1 MMQAIATDYVT
12 SRRRVLVALA
22 LVSLVVVLDV
32 VGVVDII
39 GALNDLVGN
48 LSGFWQVTLI
58 YAGMNA
64 IIVMGLYFCA
74 SAGSLSVAH
83 AAIAGMGSYMAAVL
97 TTNFGW
103 PFPVAI
109 LFGAGVGFLTGI
121 FLAVA
126 TLRMNHLVAG
136 LTTLAF
142 GETMAVVAF
151 NIDYVGGANSF
162 IGIPLHTSFGL
173 VFVVLAILVF
183 AAWRFDT
190 SRLGYAA
197 RAVRDNPVTAAA
209 MGINVP
215 WVKTM
220 VFALGC
226 SMAGMGGAF
235 RGHYI
240 LVQNPDDMTFFFS
253 LTFVIFWVFGGSYT
267 FVGPLFGALFLTII
281 PEVMRFS
288 IYERYIM
295 YGLILTVV
303 IILRPQGVITRVP
316 LGIQIRLFG
325 LVDLIRER
333 KLPAW
338 ATSALGNGSR
348 APAEVSQDDDS

>member
-1 MMQAIATDYVT
+1 MREIASEYLT
-12 SRRRVLVALA
+12 SQRRTLVASVVA
-22 LVSLVVVLDV
+22 ALVVVLDLT
-32 VGVVDII
+32 GVIDIV
-39 GALNDLVGN
+39 GALNGLTGN

-74 SAGSLSVAH
+74 SAGALSVAH

-103 PFPVAI
+103 PFPAAI
-109 LFGAGVGFLTGI
+109 VFGTGVGFLTGN
-121 FLAVA
+121 FLALA

-162 IGIPLHTSFGL
+162 IGIPLHTSFGV
-173 VFVVLAILVF
+173 VFLVLAILVF
-183 AAWRFDT
+183 ATWRFDT

-197 RAVRDNPVTAAA
+197 RAVRDNPTVASA
-209 MGINVP
+209 MGINVS
-215 WVKTM
+215 WVKVL
-220 VFALGC
+220 VFSLGC
-226 SMAGMGGAF
+226 AIAGLGGTF

-253 LTFVIFWVFGGSYT
+253 LTFVMFWVFGGSYT
-267 FVGPLFGALFLTII
+267 FVGPLFGAMFLTIV
-281 PEVMRFS
+281 PEVLRFS

-295 YGLILTVV
+295 YGLVLTVM
-303 IILRPQGVITRVP
+303 IILRPQGIITRVP
-316 LGIQIRLFG
+316 LGNQLRLFG
-325 LVDLIRER
+325 LVDLVRER
-333 KLPAW
+333 RLPAW
-338 ATSALGNGSR
+338 AAGALGRRNNDP
-348 APAEVSQDDDS
+348 APASQDEELD

>member
-1 MMQAIATDYVT
+1 MREIASEYLT
-12 SRRRVLVALA
+12 SQRRTLVASA
-22 LVSLVVVLDV
+22 VVALVVVLDLT
-32 VGVVDII
+32 GVIDIV
-39 GALNDLVGN
+39 GALNDLTGN

-74 SAGSLSVAH
+74 SAGALSVAH

-103 PFPVAI
+103 PFPAAI
-109 LFGAGVGFLTGI
+109 VFGTGVGFLTGN
-121 FLAVA
+121 FLALA

-162 IGIPLHTSFGL
+162 IGIPLHTSFGV
-173 VFVVLAILVF
+173 VFLVLAILVF
-183 AAWRFDT
+183 ATWRFDT

-197 RAVRDNPVTAAA
+197 RAVRDNPVVASA
-209 MGINVP
+209 MGINVS
-215 WVKTM
+215 WVKVL
-220 VFALGC
+220 VFSLGC
-226 SMAGMGGAF
+226 AIAGLGGTF

-253 LTFVIFWVFGGSYT
+253 LTFVMFWVFGGSYT
-267 FVGPLFGALFLTII
+267 FVGPLFGAMFLTIV
-281 PEVMRFS
+281 PEVLRFS

-295 YGLILTVV
+295 YGLVLTVM
-303 IILRPQGVITRVP
+303 IILRPQGIITRVP
-316 LGIQIRLFG
+316 LGNQLRLFG
-325 LVDLIRER
+325 LVDLVR
-333 KLPAW
+333 KRRLPAW
-338 ATSALGNGSR
+338 AAGALGRRNNDPV
-348 APAEVSQDDDS
+348 PASQEEESD

>member
-1 MMQAIATDYVT
+1 MREIASEYLT
-12 SRRRVLVALA
+12 SQRRTLVASA
-22 LVSLVVVLDV
+22 VVALVVVLDLT
-32 VGVVDII
+32 GVIDIV
-39 GALNDLVGN
+39 GALNDLTGN

-74 SAGSLSVAH
+74 SAGALSVAH

-103 PFPVAI
+103 PFPAAI
-109 LFGAGVGFLTGI
+109 VFGTGVGFLTGN
-121 FLAVA
+121 FLALA

-162 IGIPLHTSFGL
+162 IGIPLRTSFGV
-173 VFVVLAILVF
+173 VFLVLAILVF
-183 AAWRFDT
+183 ATWRFDT

-197 RAVRDNPVTAAA
+197 RAVRDNPVVASA
-209 MGINVP
+209 MGINVS
-215 WVKTM
+215 WVKVL
-220 VFALGC
+220 VFSLGC
-226 SMAGMGGAF
+226 AIAGLGGTF

-253 LTFVIFWVFGGSYT
+253 LTFVMFWVFGGSYT
-267 FVGPLFGALFLTII
+267 FVGPLFGAMFLTIV
-281 PEVMRFS
+281 PEVLRFS

-295 YGLILTVV
+295 YGLVLTVM
-303 IILRPQGVITRVP
+303 IILRPQGIITRVP
-316 LGIQIRLFG
+316 LGNQLRLFG
-325 LVDLIRER
+325 LVDLVR
-333 KLPAW
+333 KRRLPAW
-338 ATSALGNGSR
+338 AAGALGRRNNDPV
-348 APAEVSQDDDS
+348 PASQEEESD